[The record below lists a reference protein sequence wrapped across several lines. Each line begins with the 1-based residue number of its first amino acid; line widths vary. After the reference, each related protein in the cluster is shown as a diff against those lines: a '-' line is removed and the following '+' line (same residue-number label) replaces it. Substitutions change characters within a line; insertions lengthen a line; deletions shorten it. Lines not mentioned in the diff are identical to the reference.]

1 VAPAALRV
9 AARQFITVGTFMMQ
23 GSQGATADEAL
34 ADDDKTADRRP
45 KFTRIKP
52 ASLADEVA
60 ERIVQ
65 AIADGILLPGER
77 IIETQLAEQLHVSR
91 VPVRDALRA
100 LEKQGIVVVTPHR
113 GARVMDINL
122 DLYRQVQEV
131 RLDLEMRA
139 IADFVGRLADEPDCA
154 KRLKD
159 RLKELDAAVAADDRG
174 RYNKLDVEFH
184 RWICHSARNHIV
196 TTLWEA
202 LSRHLRILLGLMA
215 EDWQVI
221 KASQA
226 DHKKL
231 VGLILAGD
239 MAGIRELMTHHLFQ
253 DIERV
258 DYDPAVHR
266 FTLNPSR
273 RRSARAT

>member
-1 VAPAALRV
+1 MSEATDAAM
-9 AARQFITVGTFMMQ
+9 ARAG
-23 GSQGATADEAL
+23 GDA
-34 ADDDKTADRRP
+34 ADRNP

-52 ASLADEVA
+52 ASLADEVT
-60 ERIVQ
+60 ERIVK
-65 AIADGILLPGER
+65 AIAEGVLLPGER
-77 IIETQLAEQLHVSR
+77 LIETRLAEQLHVSR

-113 GARVMDINL
+113 GARVMEINL

-131 RLDLEMRA
+131 RLDLELRA
-139 IADFVGRLADEPDCA
+139 IADFMVRLRHEPELGDPLRARLAEMDE
-154 KRLKD
+154 
-159 RLKELDAAVAADDRG
+159 AVADDDRD
-174 RYNKLDVEFH
+174 RYNSLDVAFH
-184 RWICHSARNHIV
+184 RWICHSAQNHIV

-221 KASQA
+221 GTSQA

-231 VGLILAGD
+231 AGLIAAGNKE
-239 MAGIRELMTHHLFQ
+239 AIRGLMTHHLFQ

-258 DYDPAVHR
+258 DYDPDIHR
-266 FTLNPSR
+266 FTMNPSR
-273 RRSARAT
+273 RRHARG

>member
-1 VAPAALRV
+1 MTEGTGTTEVGGAKAV
-9 AARQFITVGTFMMQ
+9 RQDHM
-23 GSQGATADEAL
+23 
-34 ADDDKTADRRP
+34 
-45 KFTRIKP
+45 FTRIKP

-60 ERIVQ
+60 ERIVK
-65 AIADGILLPGER
+65 AIADGVLLPGDR
-77 IIETQLAEQLHVSR
+77 LIETRLADQLHVSR

-122 DLYRQVQEV
+122 DLYRHVQEV

-139 IADFVGRLADEPDCA
+139 IADFVEWLKRDPDLVDELAA
-154 KRLKD
+154 QLKD
-159 RLKELDAAVAADDRG
+159 LDEAVADDDRE
-174 RYNKLDVEFH
+174 RYNALDVAFH
-184 RWICHSARNHIV
+184 RWVCHSAQNHIV
-196 TTLWEA
+196 MTLWEA

-221 KASQA
+221 ETSQA

-231 VGLILAGD
+231 ARLFKTGD
-239 MAGIRELMTHHLFQ
+239 MESIRRLMTHHLFQ

-258 DYDPAVHR
+258 DYDPDTHR

-273 RRSARAT
+273 RPSARGKQQS